1 MPNNNDNEKKQHYL
15 QKKNPKITKEAYTDR
30 SKSMGN
36 KVDFAAIFRDITR
49 RVALFEEASIHIS
62 KMAAIKVALKE
73 IHKEKKG
80 NMYRLSE
87 LYAVHQIQKKNIT
100 QY

>member
-1 MPNNNDNEKKQHYL
+1 
-15 QKKNPKITKEAYTDR
+15 
-30 SKSMGN
+30 MGN

-73 IHKEKKG
+73 IHKRKKKG
-80 NMYRLSE
+80 WVIYTLLRALCSPSNTRKSLDIKLEYDILGE
-87 LYAVHQIQKKNIT
+87 V
-100 QY
+100 